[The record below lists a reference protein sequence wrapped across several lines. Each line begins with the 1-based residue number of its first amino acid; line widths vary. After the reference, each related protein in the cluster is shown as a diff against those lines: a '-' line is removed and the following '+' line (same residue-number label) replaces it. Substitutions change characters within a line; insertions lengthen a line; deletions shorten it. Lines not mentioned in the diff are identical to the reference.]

1 MAKTD
6 NKVDFAGILCQG
18 WRAAVRQQS
27 YADVCGLDDNTLR
40 ELTVYFGELDKWRR
54 KINLVAR
61 AEPARIIENHFLD
74 SLTLLPELTPYKEEE
89 APSLLD
95 IGSGAGFPGLVI
107 KIACPWLRVI
117 LVEPRQK
124 RVSFLQHIIR
134 SLQLTNITVREE
146 RLAEDKRQF
155 QENYGRPNIITS
167 RAVADIRTF
176 LQMLTGAPAG
186 SKIICMKGP
195 GAAAEIEAWQ
205 NSPDNVFT
213 IVSRRR
219 FVLPVSGA
227 ARELI
232 VFTQMD
238 QENR

>member
-6 NKVDFAGILCQG
+6 SKVDFAAILCRG
-18 WRAAVRQQS
+18 WQAMA
-27 YADVCGLDDNTLR
+27 TLNVYSLNDKVLR
-40 ELTVYFGELDKWRR
+40 DLTVYFDELDKWRR

-74 SLTLLPELTPYKEEE
+74 SLTLLPELLPYKKTTS
-89 APSLLD
+89 PSLLD

-124 RVSFLQHIIR
+124 RVSFLRHIIR
-134 SLQLTNITVREE
+134 SLQLTNITIQEK
-146 RLAEDKRQF
+146 RLAEDKQQF
-155 QENYGRPNIITS
+155 RNNYGRPDIITS
-167 RAVADIRTF
+167 RAVANITTF
-176 LQMLTGAPAG
+176 LQMLTGVPAR

-195 GAAAEIEAWQ
+195 GATAEIEAWQ
-205 NSPDNVFT
+205 NSNGNIFT
-213 IVSRRR
+213 MTNRRR

-232 VFTQMD
+232 IFTKRV